1 MNYSYTYKGFST
13 KKFQNKKD
21 FVLTDIDLVKE
32 DLINHIFTRRGE
44 RVKMA
49 DFGTSIPDL
58 IFEPLVEE
66 VVVRVRDEL
75 NRVFTYDPRVEVV
88 DMVVIPLYD
97 ESAIVAL
104 ADLNYIELNETD
116 RLSLR
121 IEFSA

>member
-1 MNYSYTYKGFST
+1 MAYIYKGFST
-13 KKFQNKKD
+13 KKFQNRKD
-21 FVLTDIDLVKE
+21 FVLTDLDLVKE

-58 IFEPLVEE
+58 IFEPLVES

-75 NRVFTYDPRVEVV
+75 IRVFTYDPRVSIV

-97 ESAIVAL
+97 EGAIVAL
-104 ADLNYIELNETD
+104 VDLNYIELNEKD
-116 RLSLR
+116 RMSLR
-121 IEFSA
+121 IEFAT